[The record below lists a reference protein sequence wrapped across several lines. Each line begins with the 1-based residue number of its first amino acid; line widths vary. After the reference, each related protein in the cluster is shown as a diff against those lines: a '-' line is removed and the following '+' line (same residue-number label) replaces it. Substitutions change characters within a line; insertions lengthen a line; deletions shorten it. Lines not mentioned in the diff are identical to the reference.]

1 MTRPTTDT
9 LGIGFIGCGNV
20 MEAYLQAA
28 SRLAA
33 QDLVQVVAASGRERQ
48 RDWVQGELGIPAFY
62 TDRDQLIASADVD
75 IVLVLTPM
83 PDHAETARAALL
95 AGKHVLLEK
104 PLATNLEDA
113 AQLVELTH
121 GCPGRL
127 LCAPFTWL
135 SPTFRTIW
143 QRIHSGAIGRVVS
156 ARGRYGWA
164 GPDWSA
170 WFYQPGGG
178 SIFDLA
184 VYNVSTLI
192 GLLGPVKRVMAM
204 TGTAIPTRD
213 IGGVTVSVEVED
225 NAHLVLDFG
234 HARLASVIS
243 GFTLQQYRG
252 PGLELYGTTG
262 TIQML
267 GDDWDPDGYEMWQ
280 NEAGCWQCF
289 KETHPDWS
297 WTDGL
302 RHLVTCIREGASPV
316 VLPEHAYH
324 VLEVMLAA
332 HESSHEGRAVD
343 IKSTC
348 TLPAMQEAEQ
358 QIAAHRVHDRTRSH
372 HNDIQ

>member
-1 MTRPTTDT
+1 MTRSTTDS
-9 LGIGFIGCGNV
+9 LGIGIIGCGNV
-20 MEAYLQAA
+20 MSAYSQAA
-28 SRLAA
+28 GSLAA
-33 QDLVQVVAASGRERQ
+33 RGLARVVAASGREHQ
-48 RDWVQGELGIPAFY
+48 RDQVTGELHIPAFY
-62 TDRDQLIASADVD
+62 TDRDQLIAAADVD

-83 PDHAETARAALL
+83 QDHAATASAALQ

-104 PLATNLEDA
+104 PLATSLEDA
-113 AQLVELTH
+113 AKLVELAH

-135 SPTFRTIW
+135 SPTFQTIW

-184 VYNVSTLI
+184 VYNLTTLI
-192 GLLGPVKRVMAM
+192 GLLGPARRVSAM

-213 IGGVTVSVEVED
+213 VRGVAVPVEVED

-234 HARLASVIS
+234 DARLASVIS

-289 KETHPDWS
+289 NETHPDWP

-302 RHLVTCIREGASPV
+302 RHLVECIREGVRPIIQ
-316 VLPEHAYH
+316 PEHAYH
-324 VLEVMLAA
+324 VLEVMVAA
-332 HESSHEGRAVD
+332 HQSSREGRAVD
-343 IKSTC
+343 IKSSC
-348 TLPAMQEAEQ
+348 TLPLIQDAEPR
-358 QIAAHRVHDRTRSH
+358 AAVHRVHDRTRSK
-372 HNDIQ
+372 